1 MTRWEFHPARA
12 AFPRFALDWDKLNM
26 QLYDG
31 HPLYDSRF
39 VGPMLEYFGSGKE
52 QLCILR
58 TNGCVA
64 GALILQADGMGR
76 WSTFKPS
83 QSQATA
89 LLVDDARALETL
101 LKALP
106 GYAWSLELYAVD
118 PRYSP
123 DLSRIEVASLASAQ
137 ALTIGVDANI
147 EFSAYWNERSKNLR
161 ANIRRYLN
169 RAVNGFGMPVL
180 AKMVSPVEMS
190 LAVSRFGE
198 LETAG
203 WKGQAGTAISID
215 NAQGAF
221 YSEVLGRFALSNQA
235 AVYELRVGD
244 QLAASRLVIANDRM
258 TVILKTTYDEALA
271 LIAPGR
277 LLLHRVIQEQLDSQ
291 TGKTIEFYTNAT
303 RDQYEWS
310 SFSCVIRNIHLFRND
325 SFATAYSVLKGLQ
338 HRLRD
343 PKSRSKSAEAMVDE
357 PVEVTTCMRI
367 EDLFSEQYDLGEFAA
382 KDSIETSID
391 WFDLVQRQVYRDD
404 PGVRCYLVASDK
416 RPLVILPLRL
426 STQGGIRTVESL
438 GNYYT
443 SLYAPLLSKDSDPL
457 SIRHMLKKASRDHGG
472 AHVMRFAP
480 MDPKSQA
487 YATLLSELRAIGFIP
502 FRYFC
507 FGNWFLTVESNWEG
521 YLKKRSANLRSSI
534 RRRSKEFA
542 ASGGTLELVSS
553 PDDIE
558 RAIAEFQAV
567 YSASWKVA
575 EPYPDFVPSLIRRL
589 SAIGMLRL
597 GIAHLDEKPIA
608 AQLWIVGQDKAS
620 IYKVA
625 YHKAFSAYSP
635 GTVLTS
641 FLLHHVIERDR
652 VKEVDFLIGDDE
664 YKPFWMSHR
673 RERWGIVAF
682 NPGTRRGLAL
692 LANEI
697 SWRAAKRLGRKLRQ
711 VFVRSKQIGNSLA
724 NVWNDSYHR
733 CFGSLAAQR
742 AHAMNWTLHP
752 ISQLGKHAAQWDA
765 LVRSRPG
772 TPFLESAFL
781 QPSVDIFGTGNE
793 MLCLLE
799 SKGRLRAAA
808 IMQRDRKGTW
818 QTFQPSQLPLG
829 AWISDGNIDL
839 VKACSELARQLPGWA
854 LGIGVSQLD
863 PRFQARPE
871 ECSNIRTQDYIQTAW
886 VNIEGGFETYWEA
899 RGKNLKQ
906 NMRKQRN
913 KLQSESTN
921 TRLECITAPEDVKQA
936 IEDYGLLE
944 SRGWKAADGT
954 AIRSDNAQGI
964 FYRKMLENYC
974 QLGRGRIY
982 RYWFGEKVVAMD
994 LCIHDQSAIVI
1005 LKTTYDESY
1014 KTISPSTLMRQDQFQ
1029 HIFDERRFSRIEFYG
1044 KIMEWHTRWTTQS
1057 RTLFHVTYYRWEWLK
1072 KLHARISSAPGQE
1085 IPENPVA
1092 DQN

>member
-1 MTRWEFHPARA
+1 MHWEFHPAKT
-12 AFPRFALDWDKLNM
+12 AFPQFAQEWDRLNM

-39 VGPMLEYFGSGKE
+39 VGPMLEFFGTGNE
-52 QLCILR
+52 RLCILR
-58 TNGCVA
+58 SNGCVT
-64 GALILQADGMGR
+64 GALILQARGMGR
-76 WSTFKPS
+76 WSSFKPS

-89 LLVDDARALETL
+89 LLVGDARMLEAL

-123 DLSRIEVASLASAQ
+123 DLSRIEVASLASAH
-137 ALTIGVDANI
+137 ALTIGIDGDI

-169 RAVNGFGMPVL
+169 RVVNEFGRPVL
-180 AKMVSPVEMS
+180 AKLVNPVDMS
-190 LAVSRFGE
+190 FAISRFGE

-203 WKGQAGTAISID
+203 WKGQAGTAVSID

-235 AVYELRVGD
+235 AVFELRIGD
-244 QLAASRLVIANDRM
+244 RLAASRLVIANDRM
-258 TVILKTTYDEALA
+258 SVILKTTYDETLA
-271 LIAPGR
+271 RFAPGR
-277 LLLHRVIQEQLDSQ
+277 ILLQGVIEEQLDSR
-291 TGKTIEFYTNAT
+291 TCKTIEFYTNAT

-310 SFSCVIRNIHLFRND
+310 TFSCSIRNVHLFRSD
-325 SFATAYSVLKGLQ
+325 ALAAAYSVLKALQ
-338 HRLRD
+338 NRLRD
-343 PKSRSKSAEAMVDE
+343 AQAKYKSAVAMVDE
-357 PVEVTTCMRI
+357 PVEVTTITHI
-367 EDLFSEQYDLGEFAA
+367 ESLFSEQYDLAEFAA
-382 KDSIETSID
+382 KDNIETSID

-404 PGVRCYLVASDK
+404 PGVRCYMVARGK
-416 RPLVILPLRL
+416 RPLAILPLRL

-443 SLYAPLLSKDSDPL
+443 SLYAPLLSRDSDPL
-457 SIRHMLKKASRDHGG
+457 SIRHMLREASRDHGG

-480 MDPKSQA
+480 MDPKSHA
-487 YATLLSELRAIGFIP
+487 YATLLNEIRAIGWIP

-507 FGNWFLTVESNWEG
+507 FGNWFLAVDSDWEG

-534 RRRSKEFA
+534 RRRSKEFN
-542 ASGGTLELVSS
+542 ASGGTLEIVSS

-558 RAIAEFQAV
+558 RAIADFQAV

-597 GIAHLDEKPIA
+597 GIAHLDGKPVA

-625 YHKAFSAYSP
+625 YDKAFSAYSP

-641 FLLHHVIERDR
+641 FLLRHVIERDQ

-682 NPGTRRGLAL
+682 NPGTLLGLAL
-692 LANEI
+692 LTNEV
-697 SWRAAKRLGRKLRQ
+697 SWRATKRLGRKIRQ
-711 VFVRSKQIGNSLA
+711 VFVGLKHIGNTLG
-724 NVWNDSYHR
+724 NIWNDSYKR
-733 CFGSLAAQR
+733 CFGNPAAQR

-781 QPSVDIFGTGNE
+781 QPSIDVFGTGNE

-799 SKGRLRAAA
+799 SKGRLRAAT
-808 IMQRDRKGTW
+808 IMQRDRKGAW

-829 AWISDGNIDL
+829 AWVSDGNVDL

-854 LGIGVSQLD
+854 LGIGISQLD
-863 PRFQARPE
+863 PRFQARPK
-871 ECSNIRTQDYIQTAW
+871 ECASIRTQDYIQTAW
-886 VNIEGGFETYWEA
+886 VDIDSSFETYWEA

-906 NMRKQRN
+906 NTRKQRN
-913 KLQSESTN
+913 KLQSEGTP
-921 TRLECITAPEDVKQA
+921 TRLECITAPEDVQRA

-944 SRGWKAADGT
+944 GKGWKAADGT
-954 AIRSDNAQGI
+954 AIRADNAQGL
-964 FYRKMLENYC
+964 FYRRMLENYC
-974 QLGRGRIY
+974 QMGRGRIY
-982 RYWFGEKVVAMD
+982 RYWFGDKVVAMD
-994 LCIHDQSAIVI
+994 LCIHDPSAIVI

-1029 HIFDERRFSRIEFYG
+1029 HIFDERKFSRIEFYG

-1057 RTLFHVTYYRWEWLK
+1057 RTLFHVTYYRWGWLK
-1072 KLHARISSAPGQE
+1072 KLHARISSAPGQA
-1085 IPENPVA
+1085 IPESSLS